1 MSARNNSAGIIVG
14 GEPRIDLLP
23 PEIKAAKQ
31 AGKSRR
37 LLGTLVILVVL
48 LCGGGY
54 AFATSLAIQ
63 SQERLVAE
71 QARTEQLL
79 QEQLQYAEA
88 RAAANQLAAAE
99 DARLVASSTEILWR
113 EYLASIQGTLP
124 EGVVITAYTV
134 DSISAYEVAPE
145 LTVPLQQARVATL
158 SLTASS
164 PGLVQ
169 IDQWLVALRALRGHA
184 DSTVTAITL
193 QEGGVYTANVTLNVN
208 ADAFEK
214 RFFADYLPGG
224 AVPEESTDEAATA
237 GDATATDEEE

>member
-1 MSARNNSAGIIVG
+1 MSARSNSTGIIVG

-37 LLGTLVILVVL
+37 LLGTLVILVLV

-63 SQERLVAE
+63 SQDRLVAE

-113 EYLASIQGTLP
+113 EYLAAIQSTLP

-193 QEGGVYTANVTLNVN
+193 QEGVYTANVTLNVN

-224 AVPEESTDEAATA
+224 AVPEESTDDAATA